1 MKIRQAYPVL
11 SAVFIAVIIFYLMS
25 CDSGTGITDPP
36 PPQKP
41 DTNIY
46 GQGNGKLVF
55 FRTQQIAG
63 PVTISISSYT
73 LTDTLVWQ
81 TDPVCDSSNAVSIIL
96 PAGNYGVHIE
106 GAVFL
111 CNYTAA
117 VEERKCKLLNYTN
130 CNGGTTGCYAM
141 AGTWLRTDDGPCVNC
156 KGLIVQFQN
165 GIGEVLYTPPGCR
178 FPVSD
183 IKWKN
188 FNIND
193 CTILDLARD
202 DYGGSPEYQAATV
215 YFFHKD
221 SLNING
227 QSGVIPYQRIEN
239 KDVSYYKKYYN
250 NGIIKP
256 DVSGTRLQPLR

>member
-1 MKIRQAYPVL
+1 MVIKHSYPII
-11 SAVFIAVIIFYLMS
+11 SAVVITVIIFYMVS
-25 CDSGTGITDPP
+25 CDSGTGLTDPP
-36 PPQKP
+36 PPIKP

-63 PVTISISSYT
+63 PVNISIASYN

-81 TDPVCDSSNAVSIIL
+81 ADPKCDSSNAVSIIL

-111 CNYTAA
+111 CNYTVT

-130 CNGGTTGCYAM
+130 CNGGTVGCYTM
-141 AGTWLRTDDGPCVNC
+141 VGTWLRTDDGPCVNC
-156 KGLIVQFQN
+156 KGLIVQFQD
-165 GIGEVLYTPPGCR
+165 GIGEVIYTPPGCR
-178 FPVSD
+178 FPLSD

-188 FNIND
+188 FNQGD

-227 QSGVIPYQRIEN
+227 QSGVIPYQRIQN
-239 KDVSYYKKYYN
+239 KDVKNIKKYYD

-256 DVSGTRLQPLR
+256 VDSSARLQRLR